1 MQELRMTNDLE
12 DAINLA
18 WNNANELLEVLDSE
32 GNYYKNDNL
41 KEYVKIIK
49 AALHDYAFYSVRTD

>member
-18 WNNANELLEVLDSE
+18 WNTANELSEVLDSE

-41 KEYVKIIK
+41 EYLFLKIN
-49 AALHDYAFYSVRTD
+49 